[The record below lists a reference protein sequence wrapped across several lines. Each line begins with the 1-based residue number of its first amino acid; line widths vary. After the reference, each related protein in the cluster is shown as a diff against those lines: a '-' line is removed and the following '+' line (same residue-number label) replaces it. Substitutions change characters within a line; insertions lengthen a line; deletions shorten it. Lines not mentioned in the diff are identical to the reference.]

1 MDPILGSE
9 PQGVAFRGGPA
20 QTASVAGVAQQGRT
34 GRPRPVAVAIG
45 VLVTIVLVFFVRRLV
60 TDAPHVL
67 DGTVPDDDLAEK
79 YVAHPWLAYG
89 HMVPGVVYLLGTP
102 LQLSHRFRSRHYVA
116 HRRLGRVLLGC
127 ALLSGALSVVLGIV
141 FAWGGGAETTATLVF
156 GSWFVACLVLA
167 LLAIRRGHVAQHRR
181 WMVRAFAV
189 GVGVATIRIWVGVFT
204 GIELGLLG
212 MQDRTMP
219 LRATFGVAF
228 WLGLSMHVAF
238 AEWWLRRT
246 PALDG

>member
-1 MDPILGSE
+1 M
-9 PQGVAFRGGPA
+9 
-20 QTASVAGVAQQGRT
+20 AQQGRGT
-34 GRPRPVAVAIG
+34 RMRPVAVAVA

-60 TDAPHVL
+60 TDVPHIVS
-67 DGTVPDDDLAEK
+67 GTVPDDDLAQK

-89 HMVPGVVYLLGTP
+89 HMVPGVVYLLGAP
-102 LQLSHRFRSRHYVA
+102 LQLSHRFRSRHYPL
-116 HRRLGRVLLGC
+116 HRRLGRLLLAC
-127 ALLSGALSVVLGIV
+127 ALVSGALSVVLGIV
-141 FAWGGGAETTATLVF
+141 FAWGRGAETTATLLF

-167 LLAIRRGHVAQHRR
+167 FRAIRRGRVAQHRR
-181 WMVRAFAV
+181 WMVRAFAI
-189 GVGVATIRIWVGVFT
+189 GLGVATIRVWVGVFT
-204 GIELGLLG
+204 GVQLGLLG